1 MLELSEVG
9 IVEDIAT
16 PHALRD
22 EGLGR
27 ATAEATPPT
36 QKIVQEETNNEPCNI

>member
-16 PHALRD
+16 PHALRN
-22 EGLGR
+22 EGIGG
-27 ATAEATPPT
+27 ATPETTPPT
-36 QKIVQEETNNEPCNI
+36 QKIVQE